1 MLIRRPPAQPG
12 WGQVKGKA
20 GETASLVRVA
30 AVREKADILAGKKVI
45 DVWELQPSL
54 DSQQQ
59 S

>member
-1 MLIRRPPAQPG
+1 
-12 WGQVKGKA
+12 VKGKA